1 MQRPQPGKRIE
12 NDWRHDAL
20 MALST
25 KSTTQS
31 AIHETPGTHFRIPS
45 YSRRGVAFSTARR
58 TLCLGAISLALGGCV
73 AQDVSSHV
81 TPTISIFPLDRYQQ
95 NVDAWLP
102 KSSPSYD
109 RPVLDSTTQ
118 NLRFRDL
125 LARYFGTSD
134 LDQSPWNLVYIGD
147 RLGSDRP
154 DNVGEIQRQLVAGL
168 ATGSATGSSPPYGE
182 NFREYPTNWVA
193 EIAKNSDLAQFDEA
207 TSADP
212 HKRAIAIKEALVRVL
227 PTEDPAFGD
236 VRIPGQGYPFD
247 NFQQSAL
254 RPGTPL
260 YIAGVS
266 HDRVWK
272 LVISPSVVGWV
283 KDDALARV
291 DDAFID
297 AWQTAAKKNLGAWV
311 GEPASVLDS
320 DGTSRFV
327 ARIGT
332 VLPIEGQ
339 TPAGRVVLVP
349 TRGTNGNA
357 TIHRA
362 AVDSARIESMPLA
375 ATPRNFAVLLK
386 GMVGQPYGWGNSY
399 FYNDCSAELRS
410 LLMPFGIWLPRHS
423 SAQAAMGNRVNL
435 SALNTDERL
444 SYLVKH
450 GHPLLTLIHI
460 NGHVMLYIGNVSFDG
475 KVVPMIYQNIWG
487 LRPADNSRRS
497 IIGQSVFLPL
507 LTDYPEDRS
516 LQSLASKTLFE
527 LTFLD
532 DADVDFRR
540 R

>member
-1 MQRPQPGKRIE
+1 
-12 NDWRHDAL
+12 
-20 MALST
+20 
-25 KSTTQS
+25 
-31 AIHETPGTHFRIPS
+31 
-45 YSRRGVAFSTARR
+45 
-58 TLCLGAISLALGGCV
+58 
-73 AQDVSSHV
+73 
-81 TPTISIFPLDRYQQ
+81 
-95 NVDAWLP
+95 
-102 KSSPSYD
+102 
-109 RPVLDSTTQ
+109 
-118 NLRFRDL
+118 
-125 LARYFGTSD
+125 
-134 LDQSPWNLVYIGD
+134 
-147 RLGSDRP
+147 
-154 DNVGEIQRQLVAGL
+154 
-168 ATGSATGSSPPYGE
+168 
-182 NFREYPTNWVA
+182 
-193 EIAKNSDLAQFDEA
+193 
-207 TSADP
+207 
-212 HKRAIAIKEALVRVL
+212 
-227 PTEDPAFGD
+227 
-236 VRIPGQGYPFD
+236 
-247 NFQQSAL
+247 
-254 RPGTPL
+254 
-260 YIAGVS
+260 
-266 HDRVWK
+266 
-272 LVISPSVVGWV
+272 
-283 KDDALARV
+283 
-291 DDAFID
+291 
-297 AWQTAAKKNLGAWV
+297 
-311 GEPASVLDS
+311 LDS